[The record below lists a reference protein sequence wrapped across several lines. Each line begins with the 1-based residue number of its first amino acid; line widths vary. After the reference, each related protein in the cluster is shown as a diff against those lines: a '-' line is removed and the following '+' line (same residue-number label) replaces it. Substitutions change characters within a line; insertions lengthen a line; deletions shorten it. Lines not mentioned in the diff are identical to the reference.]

1 MDAIRYMFANRFISF
16 DSVAPPS
23 SGPHTQL
30 DLSLRDFFLW
40 GYIKDMVYVNSPA
53 TFGERKQVINPETRA
68 RFPIF
73 VCEYLIQNFRR
84 RMRLF
89 TN

>member
-1 MDAIRYMFANRFISF
+1 MDAIHDKFANRFIGF
-16 DSVAPPS
+16 DGFAPS
-23 SGPHTQL
+23 SSCPHTQL

-40 GYIKDMVYVNSPA
+40 GYLKDMVYVNSPA

-84 RMRLF
+84 RMRLC
-89 TN
+89 TD